1 MPVVHD
7 RIACMGKVKVEAKR
21 DYLDRLIS
29 TPRQGMLELIWNALD
44 ADAKVVHLDIVDNPM
59 GGALGITVSDDGLGI
74 NADRAALEFGSL
86 GGSWKLGERATA
98 GGRALHG
105 KQGRGRFHA
114 FGIGDAV
121 VWTSISDSTEGR
133 TRTVVR
139 GTRQNPDEFDVDTEV
154 VEEAEPHGTVVRIG
168 ELNQSTLKYID
179 SDRLVDNLTAAL
191 AVYISKYHPRVI
203 WREKELNPNE
213 LIEQQADV
221 PVEFE
226 YNGTA
231 YSIPLTVIEWRG
243 NVDRA
248 LYLCNA
254 DGVALDEIQAGIQA
268 PGFKFTAYAKWDG
281 FIGLTQE
288 ALLPE
293 DTDGLVPT
301 AIKSVKDA
309 LRKHFKARAD
319 EHYSRL
325 LKKWK
330 DEASYPYSGNETEPA
345 QQASR
350 ELFDIVAFQAAPA
363 MEKIDPT
370 ARKLSLRLLREAVET
385 SPDSIQ
391 SVLGE
396 ILALSAD
403 EVEEFRQLIQK
414 TSLTD
419 VIAASRKI
427 SDRLEFLASLEAMI
441 NEPDL
446 KKVVKERS
454 QLHRILA
461 GETWVFRE
469 EYALVGDDHTL
480 RTVLKSHREI
490 LGDVALTDEDVESD
504 VVDDDGKVG
513 VVDLMLSKVIAQP
526 HERKEHVVIELKRPS
541 VHVGK
546 NQLQQ
551 IEEYAF
557 AVANDGRFAGLNDS
571 FEFWIIGD
579 KLDEYAQ
586 FKANQEN
593 QEPGVTVKSAKPDIT
608 VRAVTWAQVIRDARH
623 RLHFVK
629 QALNYDPDSEAAMA
643 YLRTRHAE
651 YIPVQIANGAS
662 VPYAEPEVSDPDA
675 AA

>member
-1 MPVVHD
+1 M
-7 RIACMGKVKVEAKR
+7 AKVKVEARR

-29 TPRQGMLELIWNALD
+29 TPRQGLLELIWNALD
-44 ADAKVVHLDIVDNPM
+44 ADAAVVHLDVEDTAMGAAIGVTVKDN
-59 GGALGITVSDDGLGI
+59 GLGI
-74 NADRAALEFGSL
+74 NADRAELEFGSL
-86 GGSWKLGERATA
+86 GGSWKLGERATK

-105 KQGRGRFHA
+105 KQGRGRFHS
-114 FGIGDAV
+114 FGIGEVV
-121 VWTSISDSTEGR
+121 VWTSVSDSTEGR

-139 GTRQNPDEFDVDTEV
+139 GTRQNPDEFDVETESV
-154 VEEAEPHGTVVRIG
+154 GNDEPLGTVVQIA
-168 ELNQSTLKYID
+168 ELNGSTLNYIE

-191 AVYISKYHPRVI
+191 AVYISKYHPKII
-203 WREKELNPNE
+203 WREKTLDPSQ
-213 LIEQQADV
+213 LIEQQADIT
-221 PVEFE
+221 VEFDFGGE
-226 YNGTA
+226 HHTFPVT
-231 YSIPLTVIEWRG
+231 IIEWSG

-254 DGVALDEIQAGIQA
+254 DGVALDEIPPGIQA
-268 PGFKFTAYAKWDG
+268 PGFKFTGYAKWDG
-281 FIGLTQE
+281 FIGITQD

-293 DTDGLVPT
+293 GTDELVPV
-301 AIKSVKDA
+301 AIRAVKDA
-309 LRKHFKARAD
+309 LREHFKSRSD
-319 EHYSRL
+319 ERYARL

-330 DEASYPYSGNETEPA
+330 DEDSYPYSGEETEPSRM
-345 QQASR
+345 ASR
-350 ELFDIVAFQAAPA
+350 DLFDIVAFQASPA

-370 ARKLSLRLLREAVET
+370 ARKLSLRLLKEAVET
-385 SPDSIQ
+385 RPDSIQ
-391 SVLGE
+391 SVVGE
-396 ILALSAD
+396 ILALSSE
-403 EVEEFRQLIQK
+403 EVEEFRQLIEK

-427 SDRLEFLASLEAMI
+427 SDRLDFLVSLETMI

-480 RTVLKSHREI
+480 RTVLKTHRDI
-490 LGDVALTDEDVESD
+490 LGEVALTDEDVQD
-504 VVDDDGKVG
+504 DLVDDDGKAG
-513 VVDLMLSKVIAQP
+513 VIDLMLSKVIAQP

-557 AVANDGRFAGLNDS
+557 AVANDSRFSGLNDS

-579 KLDEYAQ
+579 QLDDYAQ
-586 FKANQEN
+586 FKATQEN

-608 VRAVTWAQVIRDARH
+608 VRAITWAQVIRDARH
-623 RLHFVK
+623 RLHFVQ
-629 QALNYDPDSEAAMA
+629 QALNYDPDSEAGMA
-643 YLRTRHAE
+643 YLRARHAR
-651 YIPVQIANGAS
+651 YIPESIAASAADETPLDVGAS
-662 VPYAEPEVSDPDA
+662 PDA
-675 AA
+675 A